1 MGKLNRQPTYNE
13 EFLQITTLTDLS
25 QSREATVDLISQRAR
40 NVHNRVLWNLHLRNV
55 WGRPEHHKYDRVP
68 ISKADRHKLA
78 PQSTAKFDQFHLE
91 GMRSLPVDESAGIGP
106 EEEGGQGEDEAVA
119 QQGEQMVLHDLE
131 QEPDGR
137 SASEHPSGDL
147 LVPP

>member
-1 MGKLNRQPTYNE
+1 MFTIVSSGTFTSGMFGGDLNIIN
-13 EFLQITTLTDLS
+13 TT
-25 QSREATVDLISQRAR
+25 
-40 NVHNRVLWNLHLRNV
+40 
-55 WGRPEHHKYDRVP
+55 RVP
-68 ISKADRHKLA
+68 ISKADRDKLA

-137 SASEHPSGDL
+137 SASEHPPGDL